1 MPQQY
6 RDSLSLSLYLLMKPI
21 FGVVTLAIKFD
32 CLFLGIFQSFR

>member
-6 RDSLSLSLYLLMKPI
+6 RDPLSLSLYLLMKPI